1 MQDSLLWQWLKDEF
15 LPVAK
20 SCTWKR
26 VISSC
31 LQKDAFQNMDFS
43 RLKCQL
49 KRKKK
54 NWHSL
59 FVKIFQVSADEG
71 MGK

>member
-1 MQDSLLWQWLKDEF
+1 MNSYESQSLVHENE
-15 LPVAK
+15 
-20 SCTWKR
+20 
-26 VISSC
+26 SSVLV

-43 RLKCQL
+43 RSKCQL
-49 KRKKK
+49 KWKKID
-54 NWHSL
+54 SL